1 MTRSALKCRK
11 CNQSVE
17 RTSSVTKGYR
27 VFSTF
32 LHFLHL
38 FLKNFIKQKNM
49 TETLC
54 ENKLCM
60 LLDLSYPLYYLYINN
75 NNYNRRY
82 YGKN

>member
-17 RTSSVTKGYR
+17 RTSSTTKGYR

-54 ENKLCM
+54 KKTFIYHLTYCI
-60 LLDLSYPLYYLYINN
+60 PYIT
-75 NNYNRRY
+75 YI
-82 YGKN
+82 

>member
-54 ENKLCM
+54 KKKFHIP
-60 LLDLSYPLYYLYINN
+60 LDLCNPMYYLYINN

-82 YGKN
+82 YGKD